1 MRVVIADDEALLRE
15 GLARLLQDAGFEV
28 AGRCGDAGALLRMV
42 EARKPDVAIVDIR
55 MPPNLGDDGLV
66 AAQEIRRR
74 HPDVGVLVLS
84 HFLDSRY
91 AARLL
96 EEVPEGAGYLLKER
110 VSEVGALTDALRRI
124 DEGECVIDPTIVSRL
139 VARKREH
146 GPLGVLTE
154 REREVLA
161 LVAEGRSNGAI
172 AEQLFL
178 SRKTVDSHIS
188 QIFLK
193 LDLRESPEDHRRV
206 LAVLTFLR
214 SGES

>member
-1 MRVVIADDEALLRE
+1 MRIVIADDEALLRE
-15 GLARLLQDAGFEV
+15 GLARLLDDAGFEI
-28 AGRCGDAGALLRMV
+28 AGRCADADALLRMV

-55 MPPNLGDDGLV
+55 MPPNHGDDGLL

-74 HPDVGVLVLS
+74 HPDVGVLLLS
-84 HFLDSRY
+84 HYLDSRY

-96 EEVPEGAGYLLKER
+96 EEAPERAGYLLKDR
-110 VSEVGALTDALRRI
+110 VSEVAVVSDALRRI

-139 VARKREH
+139 VTRKRAR
-146 GPLGVLTE
+146 GPVDDLTE
-154 REREVLA
+154 REREVLG

-178 SRKTVDSHIS
+178 SKKTVDSHIS
-188 QIFLK
+188 QIFMK
-193 LDLRESPEDHRRV
+193 LDLRESAEDHRRV

-214 SGES
+214 SGDS

>member
-15 GLARLLQDAGFEV
+15 GLARLLDDAGFEV
-28 AGRCGDAGALLRMV
+28 AGRCGDADELLRMV
-42 EARKPDVAIVDIR
+42 EARRPDIAIVDIR
-55 MPPNLGDDGLV
+55 MPPNQGDDGLV

-74 HPDVGVLVLS
+74 HPDIGVLVLS
-84 HFLDSRY
+84 HYLDSRY

-96 EEVPEGAGYLLKER
+96 EQAPERAGYLLKDR
-110 VSEVGALTDALRRI
+110 VSEVAVISDALRRI

-139 VARKREH
+139 VTRKRER
-146 GPLGVLTE
+146 GPLDELTE
-154 REREVLA
+154 REREVLG

-172 AEQLFL
+172 AEHLFL

-188 QIFLK
+188 QIFMK
-193 LDLRESPEDHRRV
+193 LDLRESPDDHRRV

-214 SGES
+214 SSE

>member
-28 AGRCGDAGALLRMV
+28 AGRCGDAEALLRMV
-42 EARKPDVAIVDIR
+42 DALKPDVAIVDIR
-55 MPPNLGDDGLV
+55 MPPGHGDDGLV

-84 HFLDSRY
+84 HYLDSRY

-96 EEVPEGAGYLLKER
+96 EEVPAGAGYLLKDR
-110 VSEVGALTDALRRI
+110 VSEVAVVADALRRI
-124 DEGECVIDPTIVSRL
+124 DEHECVIDPTIVSRL
-139 VARKREH
+139 VARKRAR
-146 GPLGVLTE
+146 GPLDVLTE

-172 AEQLFL
+172 GEKLFL

-193 LDLRESPEDHRRV
+193 LDLRESPEYHRRV
-206 LAVLTFLR
+206 LAVLAFLR
-214 SGES
+214 SG

>member
-1 MRVVIADDEALLRE
+1 VRVVIADDEALLRE
-15 GLARLLQDAGFEV
+15 GLARLLEDAGFEV
-28 AGRCGDAGALLRMV
+28 AGRCGDADALLRMV
-42 EARKPDVAIVDIR
+42 EARMPDVAIVDIR
-55 MPPNLGDDGLV
+55 MPPNQGDDGLL

-84 HFLDSRY
+84 HYLDSRY

-96 EEVPEGAGYLLKER
+96 EEVPERAGYLLKDR
-110 VSEVGALTDALRRI
+110 ISEVAVIADALRRI
-124 DEGECVIDPTIVSRL
+124 DESECVIDPTIVSRL
-139 VARKREH
+139 VARKRAR
-146 GPLGVLTE
+146 GPLDSLTG

-172 AEQLFL
+172 GEQLFL
-178 SRKTVDSHIS
+178 SRKTVDAHIS

-206 LAVLTFLR
+206 LAVLAFLR
-214 SGES
+214 SG

>member
-1 MRVVIADDEALLRE
+1 VRVVIADDEALLRE

-28 AGRCGDAGALLRMV
+28 AGRCGDAETLLRIV
-42 EARKPDVAIVDIR
+42 DALKPDVAIVDIR
-55 MPPNLGDDGLV
+55 MPPGHGDDGLV

-84 HFLDSRY
+84 HYLDSRY

-96 EEVPEGAGYLLKER
+96 EEVPAGAGYLLKDR
-110 VSEVGALTDALRRI
+110 VSEVAVLADALRRI
-124 DEGECVIDPTIVSRL
+124 DEDECVIDPTIVSRL
-139 VARKREH
+139 VARKRAR
-146 GPLGVLTE
+146 GPLDVLTE

-172 AEQLFL
+172 GEKLFL

-188 QIFLK
+188 QIFLR
-193 LDLRESPEDHRRV
+193 LDLRESSENHRRV
-206 LAVLTFLR
+206 LAVLAFLR
-214 SGES
+214 SS

>member
-1 MRVVIADDEALLRE
+1 VRVVIADDEALLRE

-28 AGRCGDAGALLRMV
+28 AGRCGDAEALLRMV
-42 EARKPDVAIVDIR
+42 DAVKPDVAIVDIR
-55 MPPNLGDDGLV
+55 MPPGHGDDGLV

-84 HFLDSRY
+84 HYLDSRY

-96 EEVPEGAGYLLKER
+96 EEVPAGAGYLLKDR
-110 VSEVGALTDALRRI
+110 VSEVAVVADALRRI
-124 DEGECVIDPTIVSRL
+124 DEDECVIDPTIVSRL
-139 VARKREH
+139 VARKRAR
-146 GPLGVLTE
+146 GPLDVLTE

-172 AEQLFL
+172 GEKLFL

-193 LDLRESPEDHRRV
+193 LDLRESPEHHRRV
-206 LAVLTFLR
+206 LAVLAFLR
-214 SGES
+214 SG

>member
-1 MRVVIADDEALLRE
+1 VRVVIADDEALLRE
-15 GLARLLQDAGFEV
+15 GLARLLQDAGFEI
-28 AGRCGDAGALLRMV
+28 AGRCGDADALVRMV
-42 EARKPDVAIVDIR
+42 EARKPDVAIVDIK
-55 MPPNLGDDGLV
+55 MPPGHGDDGLL

-74 HPDVGVLVLS
+74 HPGVGVLVLS
-84 HFLDSRY
+84 HYLDSRY
-91 AARLL
+91 ASRLL

-110 VSEVGALTDALRRI
+110 VSEVAVVADALRRI

-139 VARKREH
+139 LARKRER
-146 GPLGVLTE
+146 GPLDVLTE

-193 LDLRESPEDHRRV
+193 LDLRESTEDHRRV

-214 SGES
+214 AGDS

>member
-28 AGRCGDAGALLRMV
+28 VGRCGDAEALLRMID
-42 EARKPDVAIVDIR
+42 ARKPDVAIVDIR
-55 MPPNLGDDGLV
+55 MPPGHGDDGLV

-74 HPDVGVLVLS
+74 HPNVGVLVLS
-84 HFLDSRY
+84 HYLDSRY

-96 EEVPEGAGYLLKER
+96 EEVPAGAGYLLKDR
-110 VSEVGALTDALRRI
+110 VSEVAVVADALRRI

-139 VARKREH
+139 VARKRARR
-146 GPLGVLTE
+146 PLDVLTE
-154 REREVLA
+154 REREVLT

-172 AEQLFL
+172 GEKLFL

-193 LDLRESPEDHRRV
+193 LGLRESPENHRRV
-206 LAVLTFLR
+206 LAVLAFLR
-214 SGES
+214 SS

>member
-1 MRVVIADDEALLRE
+1 MRVVIADDEALLRD
-15 GLARLLQDAGFEV
+15 GLARLLEDAGFEV
-28 AGRCGDAGALLRMV
+28 AGRCGDAAALLRMV
-42 EARKPDVAIVDIR
+42 EARMPDVAIVDIR
-55 MPPNLGDDGLV
+55 MPPNQGDDGLL

-84 HFLDSRY
+84 HYLDSRY

-96 EEVPEGAGYLLKER
+96 EEVPERAGYLLKDR
-110 VSEVGALTDALRRI
+110 ISEVAVIADALRRI
-124 DEGECVIDPTIVSRL
+124 DESECVIDPTIVSRL
-139 VARKREH
+139 VARKRAR
-146 GPLGVLTE
+146 GPLDSLTR

-172 AEQLFL
+172 GEQLFL
-178 SRKTVDSHIS
+178 SRKTVDAHIS

-206 LAVLTFLR
+206 LAVLAFLR
-214 SGES
+214 SG